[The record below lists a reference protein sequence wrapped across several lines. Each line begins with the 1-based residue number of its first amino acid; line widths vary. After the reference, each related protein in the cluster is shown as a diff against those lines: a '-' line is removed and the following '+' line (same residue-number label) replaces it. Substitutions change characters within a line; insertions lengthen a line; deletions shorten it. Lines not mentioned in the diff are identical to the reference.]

1 MKKNKIFSKALIAIS
16 CMGILSL
23 AGIASSSVYA
33 DAAEIRMAKMELKQE
48 SYHNE
53 RVLAKTISEEEWDV
67 DMGDALLP
75 PEE

>member
-1 MKKNKIFSKALIAIS
+1 MQMKNNFFLKALIAIS

-23 AGIASSSVYA
+23 AGIASA
-33 DAAEIRMAKMELKQE
+33 DAADIQMAKMELEQE

-67 DMGDALLP
+67 DMADALLP
-75 PEE
+75 PDE